1 MSRKS
6 TKTTTVANITLPVRK
21 MDFTEATKEFRT
33 LCRNFYTD
41 FEKVAENREAL
52 RAEKTEC
59 EEHFDTRVNNA
70 FDVSEPVDTDKE
82 LPAEYKHP
90 RRSHPWRPCRTPAA
104 LRRPAR

>member
-41 FEKVAENREAL
+41 FEKVAGKLYEQRKQSVKNTLTLE
-52 RAEKTEC
+52 
-59 EEHFDTRVNNA
+59 
-70 FDVSEPVDTDKE
+70 
-82 LPAEYKHP
+82 
-90 RRSHPWRPCRTPAA
+90 
-104 LRRPAR
+104 